1 MTIATT
7 STCSQK
13 HGAIIVKGG
22 SVIAV
27 GVNRMR
33 NDPKTVESNFSTHA
47 EIAALR
53 SCSDVD
59 LKNATVYIARV
70 NRAGKPML
78 SAPCEDC
85 ASALL
90 ARGVKKIVYT
100 W

>member
-1 MTIATT
+1 MSIAMT
-7 STCSQK
+7 STCSQR
-13 HGAIIVKGG
+13 HGAVIVKGG

-27 GVNRMR
+27 GVNRMQ
-33 NDPKTVESNFSTHA
+33 NDPKTVKSNFSTHA

-70 NRAGKPML
+70 NRAGRPML
-78 SAPCEDC
+78 SAPCHDC
-85 ASALL
+85 ACALL
-90 ARGVKKIVYT
+90 VRGVKKIIYT